1 MNLINCYGFSV
12 DSQTM
17 RVYLKEGKFA
27 YFSQSIPTGADGV
40 TVGADT
46 GDIVD
51 KLKKVVIRADVNL
64 LYVDLAGKPYPGKV
78 QMWEELPH
86 DEVGRLLVDSVG
98 KIVSTYKGLGF
109 TENGGVALWKKAP
122 DPKTEKPVEGG
133 TYYSDGEYEYAIFQ
147 SDKGTDY
154 TAMRTE
160 SGAGMT
166 LDVLLVGAGGAG
178 KSQMTF
184 GAKGGDGGG
193 GELVIAT
200 LPPAKPGPI
209 IVSVPAGARA
219 KFGDQPGDTTVK
231 EGSVVLTARAG
242 KTAVDKNDADG
253 FEKTAVPAPW
263 NKLNMFTWLLPGSDY
278 VGGVAQS
285 FEQNYP
291 DATFCG
297 EGGAGSK
304 TNIAGNGQESY
315 VAIRWKK

>member
-1 MNLINCYGFSV
+1 MEILHIYGFTV
-12 DSQTM
+12 DKETG
-17 RVYLKEGKFA
+17 RVYLVKDVT
-27 YFSQSIPTGADGV
+27 TGIEQGV
-40 TVGADT
+40 PHNAEYVTT
-46 GDIVD
+46 GNDSGVIINKTTKVSVD
-51 KLKKVVIRADVNL
+51 KDDNL
-64 LYVDLAGKPYPGKV
+64 VYIDIAVTPYHGEV
-78 QMWEELPH
+78 HEWAHLPH
-86 DEVGRLLVDSVG
+86 TKDGRLIMDSAG
-98 KIVSTYKGLGF
+98 EIVRTYKSLGF
-109 TENGGVALWKKAP
+109 TELGGVALWKKAP
-122 DPKTEKPVEGG
+122 DPKTERPVEGG
-133 TYYSDGEYEYAIFQ
+133 TYYSDDDYEYAIFQ

-160 SGAGMT
+160 AGAGLT

-178 KSQMTF
+178 KSQMTM
-184 GAKGGDGGG
+184 GGKGGDGGG
-193 GELVIAT
+193 GELVITT

-219 KFGDQPGDTTVK
+219 KFGDQPSDTTVK

-242 KTAVDKNDADG
+242 KTATDKNDGAG
-253 FEKTAVPAPW
+253 FEKTAVPTPW
-263 NKLNMFTWLLPGSDY
+263 SKLNMFTWLLPGSDY